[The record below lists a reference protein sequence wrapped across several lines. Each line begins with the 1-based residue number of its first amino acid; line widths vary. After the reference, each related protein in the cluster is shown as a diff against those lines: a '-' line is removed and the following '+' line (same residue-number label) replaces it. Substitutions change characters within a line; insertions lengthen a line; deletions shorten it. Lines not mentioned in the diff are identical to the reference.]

1 MTTTATPRPDT
12 FFTGLDQARSV
23 KRLGLGPK
31 FYDSGVSIPEL
42 VEQPDGPYITH
53 ADYLKLLHLA
63 ELREAVNK
71 VLEAEVEQLL
81 AEQEAIGAG
90 GISQGAPLNVRERLM
105 PYLQACEH
113 AWWQVQ
119 KEGTPEN
126 NRAFDDARVKFWE
139 AL

>member
-1 MTTTATPRPDT
+1 MTKTETPRPDT

-23 KRLGLGPK
+23 KRYGFGPE
-31 FYDSGVSIPEL
+31 YTGGVSVPEII
-42 VEQPDGPYITH
+42 EQPEGAYVTH
-53 ADYLKLLHLA
+53 DDYLKLLHLA
-63 ELREAVNK
+63 TLREAVNK
-71 VLEAEVEQLL
+71 VLEAEVHQLL

-90 GISQGAPLNVRERLM
+90 GVSQGAPLNVRERLM

-113 AWWQVQ
+113 AWWQAQ

-126 NRAFDDARVKFWE
+126 NRAFDDARIKFWE